1 MTDQSTP
8 PLRIGVALYPGFQ
21 ALDVFGPLDCLNT
34 LSKSENFTLAL
45 ISSTLEPVST
55 FLPEFPNSIGQS
67 VVPTHTYAAAPELDV
82 LLVPGGIGARELSP
96 LIQEVVTFI
105 RDVYPSLQY
114 LITVCTGSGLAA
126 RAGVL
131 DGKRA
136 TTNKRAWAETTA
148 MGDLVTWKPHAR
160 WVNDG
165 NIWTSSGVSAGIDVT
180 LAWIEAVFG
189 PETAKDIADRIEY
202 SRWEDPDLD
211 PFAALYGL

>member
-1 MTDQSTP
+1 
-8 PLRIGVALYPGFQ
+8 
-21 ALDVFGPLDCLNT
+21 
-34 LSKSENFTLAL
+34 
-45 ISSTLEPVST
+45 
-55 FLPEFPNSIGQS
+55 
-67 VVPTHTYAAAPELDV
+67 
-82 LLVPGGIGARELSP
+82 
-96 LIQEVVTFI
+96 
-105 RDVYPSLQY
+105 
-114 LITVCTGSGLAA
+114 
-126 RAGVL
+126 
-131 DGKRA
+131 
-136 TTNKRAWAETTA
+136 